1 MKIVGFSRNMSSLA
15 EKKFWTCPELLE
27 KTLLSL
33 DTDSLK
39 SLAKAHEPV
48 NTVLGKTLWAL
59 LIKQVTTMRGR
70 LRNSRDLHSFGFIVM
85 KNQVVQYTHVFK
97 FLKRSINYSDIW
109 PG

>member
-1 MKIVGFSRNMSSLA
+1 MSSLA

-39 SLAKAHEPV
+39 SLAEAHQPV

-59 LIKQVTTMRGR
+59 LIKQVTTMSGR
-70 LRNSRDLHSFGFIVM
+70 LRSSRDLHSFGYIFM
-85 KNQVVQYTHVFK
+85 KNQVFAFHSIVFM
-97 FLKRSINYSDIW
+97 
-109 PG
+109 

>member
-1 MKIVGFSRNMSSLA
+1 MSSLA

-27 KTLLSL
+27 IMLLSL

-59 LIKQVTTMRGR
+59 LVKQVCTMRGR
-70 LRNSRDLHSFGFIVM
+70 LIH
-85 KNQVVQYTHVFK
+85 NQVVQSMYISKSTI
-97 FLKRSINYSDIW
+97 L
-109 PG
+109 